1 MAQPEPSGQFVQ
13 SLARGLDVLRA
24 FDIEHPRMTLSEIAG
39 RTGLNRAT
47 ARRFLLTLVEL
58 DYVNNDGRDFRLTPA
73 VLQLGYSYLSSLT
86 LPELA
91 EPNLEQLSHELQE
104 STSLSV
110 LDGDAIVYVARVP
123 TRRIMN
129 ATITIG
135 TRFPAEVT
143 SMGRVLLAFGPEQ
156 NWPPARREVL
166 EQVREQGWAIVDQEL
181 EVGLRSVAAPVHDAA
196 GSVVAAINV
205 STTTATASLERIR
218 DEFLPAVLATA
229 AAIDLT
235 ITQARPQLPRQAT
248 SGPATTSPAHT
259 GSRV

>member
-1 MAQPEPSGQFVQ
+1 MGQPEPSGQFVQ
-13 SLARGLDVLRA
+13 SLARGLEVVRA
-24 FDIEHPRMTLSEIAG
+24 FDAEHPRMTLSEIAG

-58 DYVNNDGRDFRLTPA
+58 GYVANDGRDFRLTPT
-73 VLQLGYSYLSSLT
+73 VLQLGYSYLSGLS

-91 EPNLEQLSHELQE
+91 EPHLELLSHELQE

-129 ATITIG
+129 AAITIG
-135 TRFPAEVT
+135 TRFPAEIT
-143 SMGRVLLAFGPEQ
+143 SMGRVLLASGPEA
-156 NWPPARREVL
+156 NWPPARRDVL
-166 EQVREQGWAIVDQEL
+166 ERVREQGWAIVDQEL
-181 EVGLRSVAAPVHDAA
+181 EAGLRSVAAPVHDAG

-205 STTTATASLERIR
+205 STTTATSTLERLR

-229 AAIDLT
+229 AAIDTT
-235 ITQARPQLPRQAT
+235 IAHARPRLG
-248 SGPATTSPAHT
+248 SG
-259 GSRV
+259 R

>member
-1 MAQPEPSGQFVQ
+1 MGQPEPSGQFVQ
-13 SLARGLDVLRA
+13 SLARGLEVLRA
-24 FDIEHPRMTLSEIAG
+24 FDAEHPRMTLSEIAG

-58 DYVNNDGRDFRLTPA
+58 GYVVNDGREFRLTPT
-73 VLQLGYSYLSSLT
+73 VLQLGYSYLSGLS

-91 EPNLEQLSHELQE
+91 EPHLEKLSHELQE

-123 TRRIMN
+123 TRRIMH
-129 ATITIG
+129 AAITIG
-135 TRFPAEVT
+135 TRFPAEIT

-156 NWPPARREVL
+156 NWPVARRPVL
-166 EQVREQGWAIVDQEL
+166 VQVREQGWAIVDQEL
-181 EVGLRSVAAPVHDAA
+181 EAGLRSVAAPVHDAA

-229 AAIDLT
+229 AAIDMTISLT
-235 ITQARPQLPRQAT
+235 RPRK
-248 SGPATTSPAHT
+248 SGSPISGSAPT
-259 GSRV
+259 GSGS